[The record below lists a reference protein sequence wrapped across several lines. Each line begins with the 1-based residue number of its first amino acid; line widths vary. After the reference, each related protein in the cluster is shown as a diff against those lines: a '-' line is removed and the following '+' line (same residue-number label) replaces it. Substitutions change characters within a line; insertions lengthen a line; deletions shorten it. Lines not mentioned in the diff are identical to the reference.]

1 MLLLSTAR
9 RYSLVL
15 IIAFGVVATAHGQ
28 RVKRLVM
35 IKLDGVPVQF
45 VDKFVREQDPKTGR
59 SMLPWFEEVFYKNG
73 TRVPNFYSRG
83 MSLSG
88 PAWGQIDT
96 GQHLQ
101 IKGNVEYDRYT
112 LRTYDYLG
120 LIPFYTKAALKQQV
134 DTPAVQVLDEL
145 HVPLLQDMFPY
156 ERQYTA
162 NQLYQ
167 RGVSWEV
174 IGGGFMNV
182 FPRGIRDVV
191 DEWTMGFDLRD
202 A

>member
-1 MLLLSTAR
+1 MKFSTRSVAVVLLSL
-9 RYSLVL
+9 LVIGTL
-15 IIAFGVVATAHGQ
+15 HGLALGQ
-28 RVKRLVM
+28 NVKRVVLVK
-35 IKLDGVPVQF
+35 IDGLPAYYVDRF
-45 VDKFVREQDPKTGR
+45 VNERDPATGK
-59 SMLPWFEEVFYKNG
+59 SVLPWIEEVFYRNG

-120 LIPFYTKAALKQQV
+120 LIPFYTRAAFKQQV

-162 NQLYQ
+162 NQ
-167 RGVSWEV
+167 
-174 IGGGFMNV
+174 
-182 FPRGIRDVV
+182 
-191 DEWTMGFDLRD
+191 
-202 A
+202 